1 MPVLPKVLDLFLVPE
16 QSLFLPLPPGHSV
29 LSMKALHGSCPE
41 VASSYNFLQFLAAA
55 HSVDNNTPA
64 THTLP
69 HSVDNNAPG
78 RPLVII

>member
-41 VASSYNFLQFLAAA
+41 VASSYNFLQFLAG
-55 HSVDNNTPA
+55 
-64 THTLP
+64 TLC
-69 HSVDNNAPG
+69 
-78 RPLVII
+78 